1 MRDLEYLDRSPV
13 ANPAASTS
21 SKPAREVDRGVKR
34 FLRGTHRTTEPAET
48 LERLR
53 RIAPE
58 MGISRVANIT
68 GLDEI
73 GIPVAA
79 AIRPNSRN
87 ISVSQ
92 GKGLDLVA
100 AKVSALMESV
110 EGFHAESITLPLLL
124 ASHRELTSI
133 ARVARVER
141 LPSTAGS
148 KFHSELR
155 MLWIGSRNLL
165 NDDPVWVPFECVD
178 ANYTLPFPPG
188 SGCFQASSNGLA
200 GGNHVLEAISHA
212 ICELVERDAYAL
224 WWIRDEADR
233 ASRMLDLSTVDDP
246 DCKAVLDLYRRAG
259 VAVAAWDM
267 TTDIGIPSF
276 VCVIST
282 RCHGDAAHLVAADG
296 MGCHPSRSVALLR
309 AMTEAAQC
317 RLTVIAGA
325 RDDLA
330 RPMYRSLRSQ
340 HQAAVLCDL
349 AESRPAG
356 RDFSNGAEMAAST
369 IYDDVMWELELL
381 KAAGYGEIL
390 CVDLTQERFQ
400 VPVVRV
406 VIPGLEGVCF
416 QPDYCPGERVRAM
429 EISVV

>member
-1 MRDLEYLDRSPV
+1 MQDPGYLEQSLTNSAVSRPF
-13 ANPAASTS
+13 NAAH
-21 SKPAREVDRGVKR
+21 EVDPGVKR
-34 FLRGTHRTTEPAET
+34 FLRGTHRTTEPART
-48 LERLR
+48 LERLQ

-58 MGISRVANIT
+58 MGITRVANVT

-110 EGFHAESITLPLLL
+110 EGFHAESVTLPLLL
-124 ASHRELTSI
+124 ASQRELTSI
-133 ARVARVER
+133 GRIACVER
-141 LPSTAGS
+141 LPGVIGS
-148 KFHSELR
+148 KFHPELR
-155 MLWIGSRNLL
+155 ILWIGSRNLL

-224 WWIRDEADR
+224 WWARDEADR
-233 ASRMLDLSTVDDP
+233 AGRMLDLSTVDDP
-246 DCKAVLDLYRRAG
+246 DCQAVLDRYRRAD

-276 VCVIST
+276 VCLIGAP
-282 RCHGDAAHLVAADG
+282 CHGDAAHLVAADG
-296 MGCHPSRSVALLR
+296 MGSHPSRSVALLR

-330 RPMYRSLRSQ
+330 RSMYRSSRSPL
-340 HQAAVLCDL
+340 QAAVLCDL
-349 AESRPAG
+349 TGSRQGA
-356 RDFSNGAEMAAST
+356 RDFRNGAEMAGGT
-369 IYDDVMWELELL
+369 IYDDVMRELELL
-381 KAAGYGEIL
+381 KAAGCGEIL

-429 EISVV
+429 EGSVV

>member
-1 MRDLEYLDRSPV
+1 MQNLDYPE
-13 ANPAASTS
+13 P
-21 SKPAREVDRGVKR
+21 GVKR
-34 FLRGTHRTTEPAET
+34 FLRGTHRTTQPAET
-48 LERLR
+48 LERLQ

-58 MGISRVANIT
+58 MGISRIANIT

-100 AKVSALMESV
+100 AKVSALMESI
-110 EGFHAESITLPLLL
+110 ESFHAESITQPLLL
-124 ASHRELTSI
+124 ASYRELTSTGH
-133 ARVARVER
+133 VARVER
-141 LPSTAGS
+141 LPGTIGG
-148 KFHSELR
+148 KFHSDLR

-165 NDDPVWVPFECVD
+165 DDDSVWVPFECVD
-178 ANYTLPFPPG
+178 ADYTLPFPPG

-224 WWIRDEADR
+224 WWARDEADR

-246 DCKAVLDLYRRAG
+246 DCQAVLDRYKRAG

-267 TTDIGIPSF
+267 TTDIAIPSF
-276 VCVIST
+276 LCVIST

-330 RPMYRSLRSQ
+330 RAMYRSSRPQ
-340 HQAAVLCDL
+340 HQAAVLSDL
-349 AESRPAG
+349 TERPAA
-356 RDFSNGAEMAAST
+356 RDFRTCAEMAGST
-369 IYDDVMWELELL
+369 IYADVMRELELL
-381 KAAGYGEIL
+381 ESAGCGEIL

-416 QPDYCPGERVRAM
+416 QPDYCPGERVRATGV
-429 EISVV
+429 SVV